1 MRTVHIET
9 QFTDTFVTPNM
20 TSVTQKLFCSRF
32 MTERPEKGSHVKK
45 HIGNYSFF
53 FIPIKRELKLGYGLV
68 PTRTVL
74 I

>member
-1 MRTVHIET
+1 
-9 QFTDTFVTPNM
+9 
-20 TSVTQKLFCSRF
+20 

-74 I
+74 IWILINKTTLQALAKF